1 MLRYAILAL
10 ISWLFLLEAS
20 VMGHYESTQL
30 GTGFWASA
38 SLRGSLLRL
47 PPWAGRELSSH
58 LRSLSGRGN
67 AVQTANQRGRARPSP
82 VSLARR
88 RLPQP

>member
-1 MLRYAILAL
+1 MLRCAILAL
-10 ISWLFLLEAS
+10 ISWLFLFEAS

-47 PPWAGRELSSH
+47 PPWA
-58 LRSLSGRGN
+58 SLIALISDPWGGGGDV
-67 AVQTANQRGRARPSP
+67 VQTVIKEAVHA
-82 VSLARR
+82 
-88 RLPQP
+88 LPQCPW

>member
-10 ISWLFLLEAS
+10 ISWLFLFEAS

-38 SLRGSLLRL
+38 SLRGS
-47 PPWAGRELSSH
+47 
-58 LRSLSGRGN
+58 
-67 AVQTANQRGRARPSP
+67 
-82 VSLARR
+82 
-88 RLPQP
+88 